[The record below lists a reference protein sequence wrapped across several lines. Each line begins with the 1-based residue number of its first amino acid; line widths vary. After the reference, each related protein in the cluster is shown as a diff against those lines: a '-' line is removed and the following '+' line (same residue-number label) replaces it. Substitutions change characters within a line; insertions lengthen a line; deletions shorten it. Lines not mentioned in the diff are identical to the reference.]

1 MEAIV
6 LAGGFGTRLST
17 VVSDVPKPMAPINGR
32 PFLEYLLN
40 DLSEKGINR
49 VILAVGYKKEIIKSH
64 FKEKYKN
71 IDIIYSDEDIP
82 LGTGGAIKK
91 ALILAKDENI
101 FIINGDTFFDV
112 DLKEM
117 YQFHKKNSS
126 KLTLAIKGMEKFD
139 RYGSLI
145 LEEDRIIKFE
155 EKKYNDKGYINGGI
169 YLINKELLNEKEK
182 ESFSFEKEILENEN
196 LKIEKYGYKSE
207 GYFIDIGIPEDYYK
221 YIELKAPKIS
231 VIVPI
236 YNREKYLEKCLQ
248 SIVIQDFK
256 DIEII
261 CVNDGSLDN
270 SLYILEA
277 FKAKDSRI
285 IIINNKNNKGSSYA
299 RNIAILKARGK
310 YCLNIDSDDWI
321 EQGYLKALYERAE
334 KDDLDITIS
343 DVLVDYEIKNFQEY
357 RKDLNISEEIVINN
371 QEYLIK
377 FFTCNFIG
385 YTVNKLIKK
394 ELYLKNKLYY
404 NEKIFL
410 LEDVELIG
418 KLAYFSK
425 KIGKINKAFYHYRI
439 GNNNGTFNNITFKHL
454 TDTIE
459 CFKNLELFYEKYDEK
474 NLKKLVARKKNLR
487 LLGAVLNDKFDDY
500 EEYNKFV
507 KQYLVS
513 LKVEKYILKKYQEI
527 LNDEQWKKIFIF
539 NILKILPNEKLFY
552 NIKKII
558 KMIKRKKK

>member
-17 VVSDVPKPMAPINGR
+17 VVSDVPKPMAPIKGR
-32 PFLEYLLN
+32 PFLEYLLD
-40 DLSEKGINR
+40 DLNEKGINR
-49 VILAVGYKKEIIKSH
+49 VILAVGYKKEIIKSY

-71 IDIIYSDEDIP
+71 IDIVYSDEDIP

-91 ALILAKDENI
+91 ALTLAENEEI

-112 DLKEM
+112 NLKEM